1 MYAYYNYDSD
11 YSIEQNW
18 YVVTQNLLKELREN
32 YRDTVGNRRYGSQRF
47 SLFWTR
53 TNSKIERMMLK
64 ETEVTPCQVFHEW
77 YLEFTQRYE
86 KDANDRFLAFVQQHT
101 QLLNELRFEVLK
113 LKIED
118 ENLTI
123 DIADENLKEKILELN
138 LIERRR
144 PMNIKELRHALY
156 PFLLE
161 NPQTMTWEEIRNMHE
176 RDVHKTESVILDGT
190 DNWSTVSPWKSRG
203 KVERYG
209 KSRGW
214 TGEQIDTNV
223 NRDGADR
230 FDMKK
235 QRKLMT
241 HYVAPRYSFVMDYFF
256 AGRFQYCLMININTR
271 KAFYAIPREIQ
282 RLGTHYQ
289 VPEKKFK
296 ATITSAVQ
304 SLRELMQQTPIR
316 NLIMDNEP
324 AWTSKTF
331 QKFLN
336 DNGIGYRF
344 VTKNDFGG
352 IIETHEEK
360 RLNHSS
366 TALVDRLIR
375 TLRMMNYNLGNSY
388 EIQPNVMEMLI
399 NEYNNSP
406 HATLSKY
413 LKRPATPNEVD
424 EDYQLERKIV
434 SELARENMIVRSS
447 SEYQLAPYVR
457 VFNQASRFDKVKPKL
472 LPGHWKVVGTD
483 NGLIELEQNGTRIKV
498 TRWMIKSD

>member
-1 MYAYYNYDSD
+1 MFSYFGYDSY
-11 YSIEQNW
+11 YSVEHNW
-18 YVVTQNLLKELREN
+18 YVVTQNLLTELREN
-32 YRDTVGNRRYGSQRF
+32 YRDTDNYRRYGSQHFRP
-47 SLFWTR
+47 FWTR

-64 ETEVTPCQVFHEW
+64 ETEVTPCQVFHDW
-77 YLEFTQRYE
+77 YLEFAQRYE

-144 PMNIKELRHALY
+144 PMNIKELRQALY

-190 DNWSTVSPWKSRG
+190 DNWSIVSPWKSRG

-241 HYVAPRYSFVMDYFF
+241 HYVAP
-256 AGRFQYCLMININTR
+256 
-271 KAFYAIPREIQ
+271 
-282 RLGTHYQ
+282 
-289 VPEKKFK
+289 
-296 ATITSAVQ
+296 
-304 SLRELMQQTPIR
+304 
-316 NLIMDNEP
+316 
-324 AWTSKTF
+324 
-331 QKFLN
+331 
-336 DNGIGYRF
+336 
-344 VTKNDFGG
+344 
-352 IIETHEEK
+352 
-360 RLNHSS
+360 
-366 TALVDRLIR
+366 
-375 TLRMMNYNLGNSY
+375 
-388 EIQPNVMEMLI
+388 
-399 NEYNNSP
+399 
-406 HATLSKY
+406 
-413 LKRPATPNEVD
+413 
-424 EDYQLERKIV
+424 
-434 SELARENMIVRSS
+434 
-447 SEYQLAPYVR
+447 
-457 VFNQASRFDKVKPKL
+457 
-472 LPGHWKVVGTD
+472 
-483 NGLIELEQNGTRIKV
+483 
-498 TRWMIKSD
+498 